1 MHLKRGGVDRVTSV
15 LIPVGAV
22 CVMSAMLAKGARNVK
37 ARPVDARRRRDGSAS
52 VGGFEDATDR
62 RAGRDGT
69 ARLTTTDRRAID
81 RRHDGSHHGAK

>member
-37 ARPVDARRRRDGSAS
+37 RGPSDGSAS

-62 RAGRDGT
+62 RAGRDGE
-69 ARLTTTDRRAID
+69 TDD
-81 RRHDGSHHGAK
+81 DGSTRDRSQA